1 MSTPVAATAAPPAAP
16 APAPAPPAPLASRI
30 ADTFF
35 SPARVFEQFREGPA
49 PWLGPVLVCVALVL
63 LVIAVRPLFISNQQ
77 MAEAGIEQM
86 RQMGA
91 QQLPTAEELAAR
103 MPVQTAI
110 GAVFAVA
117 WLFLRV
123 GVVGLILFGVYALA
137 LGGRNDLRP
146 YMAVTSHAFVVSTV
160 GFLLVAALQYA
171 TGRLD
176 LTMDAA
182 LLAPGLEPG
191 SVLARVLHGI
201 TPWGVWLVALLALG
215 GATINRRKGWLGVA
229 ALLFA
234 LQMAMVTA
242 FALLTHLAAGRAA
255 AAAG

>member
-1 MSTPVAATAAPPAAP
+1 MSSPTVETAAVPAPPAAE
-16 APAPAPPAPLASRI
+16 PAPPAPLASRI
-30 ADTFF
+30 VDVFF
-35 SPARVFEQFREGPA
+35 SPVKVFEQFREGKA
-49 PWLGPVLVCVALVL
+49 PWLGPVLVCAALMA
-63 LVIAVRPLFISNQQ
+63 LVIAVRPFFISNLQ
-77 MAEAGIEQM
+77 MAEAGLEQM
-86 RQMGA
+86 RQMGV
-91 QQLPTAEELAAR
+91 QQLPSADELAASMTR
-103 MPVQTAI
+103 QTAI
-110 GAVFAVA
+110 GSVFTLA

-123 GVVGLILFGVYALA
+123 GLVGLILFGVYGLA

-146 YMAVTSHAFVVSTV
+146 YMAVASHAFLVSTV

-176 LTMDAA
+176 ITMDAA
-182 LLAPGLEPG
+182 LLAPNLESG

-255 AAAG
+255 AAG